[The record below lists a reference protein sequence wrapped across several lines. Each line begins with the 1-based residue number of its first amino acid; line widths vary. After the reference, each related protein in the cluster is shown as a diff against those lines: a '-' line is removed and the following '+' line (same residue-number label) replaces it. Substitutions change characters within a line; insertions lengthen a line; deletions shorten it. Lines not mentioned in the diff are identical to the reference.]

1 MNTLTLCALAFIAYI
16 IAYRIYGRFLARRV
30 FAIDPKMTMPAVS
43 RHDGVDFVPSSR
55 NLVLGHH
62 FTTIA
67 GLGPIVGPAIGIIW
81 GWLPAFLWVV
91 FGSIFMGAVHDF
103 SAMVISARHQGRT
116 IGDLTGDILGPTGR
130 LAFQI
135 LVQFLLWI
143 VVSIFALIM
152 GVLFNMYPAA
162 VIPVVAEIPLAV
174 WLGIRIRRGK
184 GDRGA
189 SLAAVALLFLLIWI
203 GQMVPITLP
212 PLFGSP
218 VITWT
223 ILLFGY
229 VFFASTL
236 PIDILLQPRDY
247 LNSHQLIVI
256 MALLAV
262 GVIIGHPQVSAPAIN
277 PAITTADIPAIF
289 PLLFITIACGAIS
302 GFHSLASS
310 GTTVKQIE
318 AASDMLPV
326 GFGGMLLEGVLAI
339 LVIAAVAGG
348 LGMGIEEGGHLYT
361 GGAAFQHHYASWASA
376 KGLGPKLAAFI
387 NGGANLMAS
396 YGLPAQLG
404 RTMLAVFIVSFAGTT
419 LDSATR
425 IQRLA
430 LHELCRR
437 PDGRAIRPFNNSYLV
452 TALVIAA
459 AAVLTFAKPGAKGAL
474 VLWPLFG
481 AANQLLAG
489 LGLAVAT
496 VYLFRKGKNLL
507 VTGIP
512 MLFIMTM
519 TIWGMVLNLK
529 TFMAANDYLLIWVS
543 LAIFAL
549 TILII
554 TAAIRAIA
562 STGPAKPTTP

>member
-1 MNTLTLCALAFIAYI
+1 MNTLTLSFLAVAAYVL
-16 IAYRIYGRFLARRV
+16 AYRFYGRFLSRRV
-30 FAIDPKMTMPAVS
+30 FAIDSSMEMPAFTS
-43 RHDGVDFVPSSR
+43 RDGVDFVPSSR

-91 FGSIFMGAVHDF
+91 FGAIFMGAVHDF
-103 SAMVISARHQGRT
+103 SAMVISAHHQGRT
-116 IGDLTGDILGPTGR
+116 IGDLTGDILGSSGR
-130 LAFQI
+130 YAFQV

-152 GVLFNMYPAA
+152 GILFNMYPAA
-162 VIPVVAEIPLAV
+162 VLPVMAEIPLAV
-174 WLGIRIRRGK
+174 WLGFRIRRGR

-189 SLAAVALLFLLIWI
+189 SVAAVALLFILIWL
-203 GQMVPITLP
+203 GQMLPITVP

-223 ILLFGY
+223 LILFVY

-247 LNSHQLIVI
+247 LNSHQLLVVMI
-256 MALLAV
+256 LLAL
-262 GVIIGHPQVSAPAIN
+262 GIIIGHPEVSAPAIN
-277 PAITTADIPAIF
+277 PAISTDAIPAMF

-302 GFHSLASS
+302 GFHSLAAS

-318 AASDMLPV
+318 KATDMLPI
-326 GFGGMLLEGVLAI
+326 GYGGMLLEGVLAT

-348 LGMGIEEGGHLYT
+348 LGLGIEEGGHLYT
-361 GGAAFQHHYASWASA
+361 GAAAFQHHYASWESA
-376 KGLGPKLAAFI
+376 RGLGPKLAAFI
-387 NGGANLMAS
+387 TGGANLMQS
-396 YGLPAQLG
+396 YGLPTELG
-404 RTMLAVFIVSFAGTT
+404 RTVLAVFIVSFAGTT

-437 PDGRAIRPFNNSYLV
+437 DDGRVIRPFHNRYLV
-452 TALVIAA
+452 TGLVITVAA
-459 AAVLTFAKPGAKGAL
+459 GLTFAKPGAKGAL

-489 LGLAVAT
+489 LGLTVAT
-496 VYLFRKGKNLL
+496 VYLINKRKNFL
-507 VTGIP
+507 VTLVP
-512 MLFIMTM
+512 MLFIMAM
-519 TIWGMVLNLK
+519 TIWGMALNFK
-529 TFMAANDYLLIWVS
+529 SFIAKDDILLTCVS
-543 LAIFAL
+543 LAIFGL
-549 TILII
+549 TAWII
-554 TAAIRAIA
+554 SAAIRAA
-562 STGPAKPTTP
+562 RGNGADRQ